1 MENRGYQT
9 MIVLTT
15 ALDSMVFTAILLIK
29 YGSKTTT
36 YHFSPPM
43 KTPTLSVTNQIRKN
57 TFPTQL

>member
-1 MENRGYQT
+1 